1 MLHGTSKINEQIKK
15 TQAKNM
21 SKSYQVAQRNSLQ
34 AEGHIYVS
42 PGASEKSWHN
52 QDAKTLL
59 KKASKSAA
67 KGSAE
72 SLDWKGPDVAKLEGN
87 IKDFGL

>member
-1 MLHGTSKINEQIKK
+1 
-15 TQAKNM
+15 M

-72 SLDWKGPDVAKLEGN
+72 SLDWKGQMLQNLRGILRILVFE
-87 IKDFGL
+87 

>member
-1 MLHGTSKINEQIKK
+1 
-15 TQAKNM
+15 M
-21 SKSYQVAQRNSLQ
+21 SRSCQVAQRNSPQ
-34 AEGHIYVS
+34 AEGHIDVS
-42 PGASEKSWHN
+42 PGALEKLWHN
-52 QDAKTLL
+52 QDVKHL

-87 IKDFGL
+87 TKDFGL

>member
-1 MLHGTSKINEQIKK
+1 MSKI
-15 TQAKNM
+15 
-21 SKSYQVAQRNSLQ
+21 YQVAQRNSLQ

-72 SLDWKGPDVAKLEGN
+72 SLHWEGPDVAKLEGN